1 MKKVEKPKK
10 PLFFYYLIVL
20 AVTVLLNLFVFPML
34 LISSTVHRLLFCHAP
49 NSSQILPRQI
59 CFQTA

>member
-20 AVTVLLNLFVFPML
+20 AVTVLLNLFVFPK
-34 LISSTVHRLLFCHAP
+34 LIERKSSTTRTL
-49 NSSQILPRQI
+49 
-59 CFQTA
+59 